1 MAGSVRILRRRIR
14 TTRSTMKITKAMEL
28 VATSRIA
35 KAQERVAASRPY
47 AAAITDVLTAL
58 ASNANIDHPL
68 LQPRPRVRRAG
79 VLVITSDRG
88 LCGGYNANVLRTT
101 EQLIARLREDDK
113 HVMLYV
119 VGRKGVTYYRFR
131 NRPIEASWTGFSEQ
145 PSFADALPIAETL
158 IAAFVAGA
166 DDVDDPETGDHAGG
180 ADEVLG
186 VDELHI
192 VHTQFRSL
200 MTQAPVA
207 NFLAPM
213 QVEEAEEEEHGPLPA
228 YEFEPDPDELLDA
241 LLPKYINTR
250 IYAALIDAAASE
262 SAARR
267 RAMKAATD
275 NAEEM
280 IGNLTREMNSARQA
294 AITQEISEIV
304 GGANALAAAG
314 SEV

>member
-1 MAGSVRILRRRIR
+1 MAGQVRVLRRRIR
-14 TTRSTMKITKAMEL
+14 TTRSTKKITKAMEL

-35 KAQERVAASRPY
+35 KAQERVQASRPY
-47 AAAITDVLTAL
+47 ASAITNVLTAL

-68 LQPRPRVRRAG
+68 LVARPVVRRAG
-79 VLVITSDRG
+79 VLLITSDRG
-88 LCGGYNANVLRTT
+88 LCGGYNANAIRTA
-101 EQLIARLREDDK
+101 EQLISRLRGDGK
-113 HVMLYV
+113 QVLLYV
-119 VGRKGVTYYRFR
+119 VGRKGLTYYRFR
-131 NRPIEASWTGFSEQ
+131 NRPIEESWTGFSEQ
-145 PSFADALPIAETL
+145 PTFADARKIGEVL
-158 IAAFVAGA
+158 IRGFVAGA
-166 DDVDDPETGDHAGG
+166 DDVDDAGG
-180 ADEVLG
+180 PHPGADGVWG
-186 VDELHI
+186 VDELHV

-200 MTQAPVA
+200 MTQIPAA

-213 QVEEAEEEEHGPLPA
+213 QVEEREADEHTGLLPA
-228 YEFEPDPDELLDA
+228 YEFEPDPDALLDA

-275 NAEEM
+275 NADEM
-280 IGNLTREMNSARQA
+280 IKSLTREMNSARQA

>member
-1 MAGSVRILRRRIR
+1 M
-14 TTRSTMKITKAMEL
+14 
-28 VATSRIA
+28 
-35 KAQERVAASRPY
+35 
-47 AAAITDVLTAL
+47 VLTAL
-58 ASNANIDHPL
+58 ASTANIDHPL
-68 LQPRPRVRRAG
+68 LRPRDPVRRAG
-79 VLVITSDRG
+79 VLLITSDRG
-88 LCGGYNANVLRTT
+88 LCGGYNANAIRTC
-101 EQLIARLREDDK
+101 EQLISRLREDNK
-113 HVMLYV
+113 QVVLYV

-145 PSFADALPIAETL
+145 PSFADAHAIGESL
-158 IAAFVAGA
+158 ISAFQAGA
-166 DDVDDPETGDHAGG
+166 DDAATPDGEPHPG
-180 ADEVLG
+180 ADGVMG
-186 VDELHI
+186 VDELHV

-200 MTQAPVA
+200 MTQTPMA
-207 NFLAPM
+207 NLLAPM
-213 QVEEAEEEEHGPLPA
+213 QVVETEIEESALPPE
-228 YEFEPDPDELLDA
+228 YEFEPGPDELLDA

-275 NAEEM
+275 NAEEL
-280 IGNLTREMNSARQA
+280 IQTFTRQMNSARQA